1 MMEYRISIG
10 RKREN
15 DGQGAR
21 QPQNKLQLL
30 KAAVFTVL
38 ALSAIIGIFLAA
50 FVIGSV
56 IASILLILFGVPAGL
71 EDSPPLSKICPNAK
85 ESLAPDLCA
94 PLATNA
100 QIAH

>member
-30 KAAVFTVL
+30 KAAVLTVL

-56 IASILLILFGVPAGL
+56 IASILLILFGV
-71 EDSPPLSKICPNAK
+71 
-85 ESLAPDLCA
+85 SLLVWLIRRLFLRFARTQKNL
-94 PLATNA
+94 
-100 QIAH
+100 